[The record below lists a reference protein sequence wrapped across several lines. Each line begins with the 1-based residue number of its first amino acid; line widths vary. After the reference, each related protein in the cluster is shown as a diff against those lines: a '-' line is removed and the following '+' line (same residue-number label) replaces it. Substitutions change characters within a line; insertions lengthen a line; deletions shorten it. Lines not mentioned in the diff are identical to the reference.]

1 VNHLHIHTRPHLRS
15 SARHRRRLAPVAVL
29 VVLGLLA
36 ACGGGDAE
44 RSTDTSATAGEA
56 TASGSD
62 ERGWTFEDDAGI
74 THHLDEVPDTI
85 VAQASAAG
93 ALWEYDVVAKG
104 VFGKLTQS
112 DGSPDPGIG
121 RADPDDFTSIGTSET
136 EINVEALIAMDP
148 DIVVTGMWEE
158 GDYWGIPEGDVERIE
173 KVAPIVGIRVDNRA
187 MDVPLARFAEL
198 AESLG
203 ADEAEVASLRK
214 ELDTASDDLEAS
226 VEGNPGVTFVA
237 ASGSPS
243 EMYVA
248 YPPAFA
254 DLRYLQGIG
263 LDIVVPKT
271 HETSGGFWE
280 TISWE
285 EVGTYPADVVMA
297 DARGGTMKEIADFL
311 PPPAKNLPAIEAG
324 QIMAWP
330 ASLAFGYGNV
340 ADYLNDVRA
349 MLEKADPD
357 IA

>member
-1 VNHLHIHTRPHLRS
+1 VIHPHVHTPRHLASRARRHI
-15 SARHRRRLAPVAVL
+15 APVSAL
-29 VVLGLLA
+29 LVLGLLA
-36 ACGGGDAE
+36 ACGGGDGE
-44 RSTDTSATAGEA
+44 RSTGTSTPAGEA
-56 TASGSD
+56 TATGPD
-62 ERGWTFEDDAGI
+62 DRGWTFEDDAGI

-104 VFGKLTQS
+104 VFGELTQS

-148 DIVVTGMWEE
+148 DIIVTGMWDE
-158 GDYWGIPEGDVERIE
+158 GDYWGIPEGDLERIE
-173 KVAPIVGIRVDNRA
+173 KVAPIVGIRVDDRA

-214 ELDTASDDLEAS
+214 EFDTASDDLEAS
-226 VEGNPGVTFVA
+226 VEENPGVTFVA

-243 EMYVA
+243 EMYIA

-254 DLRYLQGIG
+254 DLRYLQELG
-263 LDIVVPKT
+263 LDVVVPKT
-271 HETSGGFWE
+271 HATAGGFWE
-280 TISWE
+280 TLSWE
-285 EVGTYPADVVMA
+285 QAGTYPADVVLA
-297 DARGGTMKEIADFL
+297 DARGGTMKEIDDFL
-311 PPPAKNLPAIEAG
+311 PPPAKNLPAIKAG

-330 ASLAFGYGNV
+330 AALAFGYGNV